1 MVNQKFKKMKS
12 LKELQPLILEW
23 AKEKSLINP
32 KNGYTQS
39 EKTQEELDELK
50 FNLKL
55 QSLGVDNYTD
65 KKGILVFTNDQ
76 IKDDI
81 GDILVTLAIQ
91 CEIQKTSF
99 EECLNISWNEIKDR
113 KGKTLNG
120 TFIKE

>member
-1 MVNQKFKKMKS
+1 MKS